1 MIPYID
7 NTSILGVPILQH
19 GSGTLGKPLLHRAQ
33 EADPAPLSHL
43 QTHSACSVQGTW
55 QRPRS
60 HDAVLI
66 LLTGCWL
73 SELHEGR
80 QRHSTSA
87 APGGP
92 PLQAGPSCRC
102 GPLLSGGPSGSSLP
116 SGCFWAYMAHQ
127 TISLSSLP
135 WVREVSGSSVYK
147 AQYDTFSLRALFTPS
162 AGLYLS
168 LGTEDGLSS
177 RPPLLFQSFRT
188 WTTSPMLPEGSL
200 ECLPSALLGVG
211 SGKGQTKPLFL
222 SPVTRNLPSSP

>member
-1 MIPYID
+1 MIQYID

-92 PLQAGPSCRC
+92 PRQAGPSCRC

-135 WVREVSGSSVYK
+135 WVREVSGFSAPKQFPPAK
-147 AQYDTFSLRALFTPS
+147 ALPQR
-162 AGLYLS
+162 
-168 LGTEDGLSS
+168 GTHS
-177 RPPLLFQSFRT
+177 
-188 WTTSPMLPEGSL
+188 
-200 ECLPSALLGVG
+200 
-211 SGKGQTKPLFL
+211 
-222 SPVTRNLPSSP
+222 